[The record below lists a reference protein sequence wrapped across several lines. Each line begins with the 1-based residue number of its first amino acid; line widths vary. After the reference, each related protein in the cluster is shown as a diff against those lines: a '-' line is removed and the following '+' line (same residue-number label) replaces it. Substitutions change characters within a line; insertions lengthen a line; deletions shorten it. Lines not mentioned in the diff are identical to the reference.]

1 MQSCGFQAMR
11 PSQFWGYP
19 QNPQMNE
26 RERAIQEHIFNLLKQ
41 IQEDVK
47 NGSCD
52 VNLSE
57 REIQIL
63 NTLTRENAVDMWF
76 SYLQSQYDAVEKL
89 QIQIQNSSKE
99 TAELKRNIG
108 TAKQEQNRLKEDTK
122 TTDQQLKMVRQE
134 QNRLKEDTKTTDQQ
148 LEMVRQE
155 QNKLKEDMKTTDQ
168 QLKMVRQEQN
178 KLKED
183 MKTTDQQ
190 LKMLRQADNKLG
202 KKIDFVSQELGRLEK
217 RIDCV
222 RQEHVEMK
230 KNHEEEE
237 RVANELR
244 KAIQRMNEE
253 REKENNRGFFCS
265 LFHNILDFF
274 SWLFGI

>member
-168 QLKMVRQEQN
+168 QLKM
-178 KLKED
+178 
-183 MKTTDQQ
+183 
-190 LKMLRQADNKLG
+190 LRQADNKLG